1 MTKEEKP
8 EPVTPQKE
16 AEATETPEEM
26 PEEDIQ
32 KTLGKV
38 WKTLSK
44 GASVLV
50 PCGGKLSDIN
60 EGTGCLSPTMAEI

>member
-8 EPVTPQKE
+8 EPATPQKE
-16 AEATETPEEM
+16 AEETETPEEM
-26 PEEDIQ
+26 PEEENQ
-32 KTLGKV
+32 NTFGKV
-38 WKTLSK
+38 WETLSK

-50 PCGGKLSDIN
+50 PCGNLSDIN